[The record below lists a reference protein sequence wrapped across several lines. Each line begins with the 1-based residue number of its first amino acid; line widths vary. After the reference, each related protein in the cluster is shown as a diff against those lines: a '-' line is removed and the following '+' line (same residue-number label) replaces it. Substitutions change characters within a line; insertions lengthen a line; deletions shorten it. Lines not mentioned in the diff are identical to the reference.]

1 MQIRFSYHN
10 FDGKECK
17 PSLEDYVNEKK
28 LKSLTRL
35 LKKNDLDLAD
45 LAIRTEYLTHHNAF
59 LIKLNL
65 KIAKHLLL
73 SQEVKH
79 NLTQAFDL
87 SLEKLLSQLRKLENK
102 KQIKLL
108 REKAKIKEAKK

>member
-10 FDGKECK
+10 LDKDKCS
-17 PSLEDYVNEKK
+17 PNLEEYANEKK

-35 LKKNDLDLAD
+35 LSKSDLALAD
-45 LAIRTEYLTHHNAF
+45 LAIRVEYLTHHNAF
-59 LIKLNL
+59 SVKLNL

-87 SLEKLLSQLRKLENK
+87 ALEKLLSQLRKLENK
-102 KQIKLL
+102 RQIKLL